1 MSFKLNSTYK
11 PAGDQPQA
19 IDTLTEGI
27 NKNKRDQVLLGVT
40 GSGKTFT
47 MANIIAKTQ
56 KPSLIM
62 AHNKTLAAQIYEEM
76 REYFPQNAIEYF
88 VSYYDYYQP
97 EAYIARSDTYIEKD
111 ASINE
116 QIDLM
121 RHSATRSLIER
132 RDVIIVS
139 SVSCI
144 YGLGSRD
151 YYADMTHQVSVGDKA
166 GLKPLIEKLIELQ
179 YDRNDIEFKR
189 GSFRIKGDTLDIFP
203 AHLADTGWRINFFG
217 NEIENISLFDPISGK
232 KLEKLSEIRL
242 FANSHFITPKNIMD
256 LALKEIKEDLK
267 QRTCVFEKAGQFLE
281 AQRINQRTKYDLELL
296 AETGTC
302 RGIENY
308 SRYFTRRLPGE
319 PPPTLFEYLP
329 QDALLFIDESHVT
342 VPQIHGMY
350 NGDKARKT
358 SLIEHGFRL
367 PSAYDNRPMKFEEWD
382 KIRPQTIY
390 VSATPAPYEVELCHH
405 LIAQQIIRP
414 TGLVD
419 PLCIVK
425 PAINQVDDLIGEI
438 KSTLDLGLRI
448 LITTLTKKMAESL
461 SSYLKELDFKV
472 EYLHSE
478 VLTLDR
484 ISIINSLRRGEIDII
499 VGINLLR
506 EGLDIPECGLVA
518 VLDADKEGFLRSE
531 TSLIQ
536 TIGRA
541 ARNSAGR
548 VILYADKETRSIKKA
563 LEVTEQR
570 RTKQIEFNLAHN
582 ITPKTVYKT
591 LKDQFYEL
599 KPIDPSSHSTSIEKQ
614 DGKKLEKQIKQIS
627 KEMFKAAADLEFER
641 AAELRDQLHKL
652 EAILSK
658 F

>member
-1 MSFKLNSTYK
+1 MSFKLKSIYNM
-11 PAGDQPQA
+11 AGDQPA
-19 IDTLTEGI
+19 AVEALMAGLNHGDH
-27 NKNKRDQVLLGVT
+27 NQVLLGVT

-47 MANIIAKTQ
+47 MANIINQQQ
-56 KPSLIM
+56 KPTLIM

-76 REYFPQNAIEYF
+76 KEYFPENAVEYF

-144 YGLGSRD
+144 YGLGSRE
-151 YYADMTHQVSVGDKA
+151 YYSDMTHNLAVGNKA
-166 GLKPLIEKLIELQ
+166 GLKTLIDKLVELQ
-179 YDRNDIEFKR
+179 YIRNDFEFKR
-189 GSFRIKGDTLDIFP
+189 GSFRIKGDIIDIFP
-203 AHLADTGWRINFFG
+203 AHLADIGWRVNFFG
-217 NEIENISLFDPISGK
+217 NEVEQIALFDPTTGK
-232 KLEKLSEIRL
+232 KMESLGEIRL
-242 FANSHFITPKNIMD
+242 FANSHFIMPKNIMD
-256 LALKEIKEDLK
+256 IAITEIKADLK
-267 QRTCVFEKAGQFLE
+267 QRLREFENAGKLLE
-281 AQRINQRTKYDLELL
+281 AQRLEQRTKYDLEMMT
-296 AETGTC
+296 ETGTC

-308 SRYFTRRLPGE
+308 SRYFTRKNPGE
-319 PPPTLFEYLP
+319 PPPTLFEYFP
-329 QDALLFIDESHVT
+329 TDSLLFIDESHVT
-342 VPQIHGMY
+342 VPQVHAMY
-350 NGDKARKT
+350 NGDRARKE
-358 SLIEHGFRL
+358 SLVEHGFRL

-390 VSATPAPYEVELCHH
+390 VSATPAPYERELCNGK
-405 LIAQQIIRP
+405 IIEQVIRP

-419 PLCIVK
+419 PLCEVR
-425 PAINQVDDLIGEI
+425 PALTQVDDLIGEI
-438 KSTLDLGLRI
+438 RKTIDQGLRV
-448 LITTLTKKMAESL
+448 LVTTLTKKMAENL
-461 SSYLKELDFKV
+461 SSYLAEHSFKV

-478 VLTLDR
+478 ILTMER
-484 ISIINSLRRGEIDII
+484 IKIINQLRKGEIDII

-518 VLDADKEGFLRSE
+518 ILDADKEGFLRSE

-548 VILYADKETRSIKKA
+548 VILYGDKITESMQKA
-563 LEVTEQR
+563 LATTQQR
-570 RTKQIEFNLAHN
+570 RAKQIAFNQAHN
-582 ITPKTVYKT
+582 ITPRTVFKT

-599 KPIDPSSHSTSIEKQ
+599 PKETDPKGGEAISPA
-614 DGKKLEKQIKQIS
+614 KLEKQIKQVS
-627 KEMFKAAADLEFER
+627 KEMFKAASNLEFEK
-641 AAELRDQLHKL
+641 AASLRDQLHALEKL
-652 EAILSK
+652 LTIY
-658 F
+658 